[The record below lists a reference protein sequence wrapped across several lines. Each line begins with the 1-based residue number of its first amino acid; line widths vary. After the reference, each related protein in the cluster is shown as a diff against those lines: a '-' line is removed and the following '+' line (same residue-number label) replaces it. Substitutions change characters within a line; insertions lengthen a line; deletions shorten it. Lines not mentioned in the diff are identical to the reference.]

1 MNDDDLRVEV
11 DEEGIVRCPSVEKG
25 CAVLM
30 NKETL
35 ENLLT
40 EVYALAFADIEVERS
55 KRK

>member
-1 MNDDDLRVEV
+1 MDSDDLQVTV
-11 DEEGIVRCPSVEKG
+11 DEEGVVRCPGVEKG